1 MEPVDLATL
10 VPNGQKV
17 NIADSE
23 GNVKET
29 LTITPFVWK
38 QFREVAKLVQPIKM
52 HTDEKGELDLMKLV
66 GDHGEE
72 VTDIIVVATG
82 KPKTWVDE
90 LDLVNVLQLAAAI
103 MQVNRDFFSQKLAPQ
118 LRELAARLSSGPK

>member
-1 MEPVDLATL
+1 
-10 VPNGQKV
+10 
-17 NIADSE
+17 
-23 GNVKET
+23 
-29 LTITPFVWK
+29 
-38 QFREVAKLVQPIKM
+38 M

-72 VTDIIVVATG
+72 VTDIIVVAIG
-82 KPKTWVDE
+82 KPKDWVDE

-118 LRELAARLSSGPK
+118 LRELAARLSSGPR